1 MTRDQADDATFKAI
15 SILIDSLS
23 AGARA
28 ILRAQMI
35 EQGVTLPVRARPG
48 RKPR

>member
-1 MTRDQADDATFKAI
+1 VTRDQADDATVKAI
-15 SILIDSLS
+15 SILIDSLP

-28 ILRAQMI
+28 ILRAQMV
-35 EQGVTLPVRARPG
+35 EQGVTLPTPRRPG